1 MAIGLYSSTYG
12 IVLKEAK
19 QHLKIILSAVTVGV
33 FLKAL
38 FIGSILSWLFHDP
51 FFFLL
56 GIMVAQIDPLSVS
69 KLMHGTRLSAKAK
82 TILASWASFDDPITV
97 ILCLYAPIL
106 LAQITGSEWLS
117 LTDIDKNANGIQGYL
132 DVFLFNLGF
141 AGLVFLIWKLSKKQ
155 LANRLLRSSH
165 IALLGGSIA
174 VTVSQLWMLSV
185 ALIGLFLRPPIDL
198 FIEKAIQW
206 SLRMAAILLGV
217 LLVSGVNLLYGVALG
232 IAAFTAQILV
242 GMLLTRGLVGKD
254 RIHIAFAQQNGITA
268 IILSLLFEPL
278 YPRTVS
284 IIAPAI
290 LVINTI
296 HAVSNQL
303 LDRFVLQK

>member
-1 MAIGLYSSTYG
+1 
-12 IVLKEAK
+12 
-19 QHLKIILSAVTVGV
+19 
-33 FLKAL
+33 
-38 FIGSILSWLFHDP
+38 
-51 FFFLL
+51 
-56 GIMVAQIDPLSVS
+56 MVAQIDPLSVS